1 MSERL
6 AVLCVALL
14 LELLGGLGLRN
25 ETVACRGRIEADRR
39 RADTCTQRQ
48 QYVDSLFHEITAPSN
63 LERLE
68 QPEKTREVRDTLP
81 AL

>member
-25 ETVACRGRIEADRR
+25 EAVACRGRIEADRR
-39 RADTCTQRQ
+39 RATTCTERQ

-68 QPEKTREVRDTLP
+68 QNEKAREAAATLP
-81 AL
+81 VL